1 MIKLSRRE
9 KLALF
14 AGVGFVGLFIVLQFI
29 VFPLFD
35 KKSRLERSL
44 AVKNNT
50 IVEMQR
56 LKTEYDRLKAQA
68 DQSILRFEK
77 RPKSFTLFSFLDQL
91 AGQTGVK
98 DNIAYMKPSTTTQK
112 NSPYSISS
120 VEMKI
125 QAITLRQLT
134 QYLHK
139 VETSDNMVNIRRL
152 SITKTEKK
160 PGFVTAVLQV
170 ETLETS

>member
-9 KLALF
+9 KLALL
-14 AGVGFVGLFIVLQFI
+14 AAAGFVALFIVIQFI

-35 KKSRLERSL
+35 KKERLERGI
-44 AVKNNT
+44 AVKTNA

-56 LKTEYDRLKAQA
+56 LQAEFDQLKSQA
-68 DQSILRFEK
+68 DQSKVRFDK
-77 RPKSFTLFSFLDQL
+77 RPQGFTLFSFLDQL

-98 DNIAYMKPSTTTQK
+98 DKIAYMKPSKTAQK
-112 NSPYSISS
+112 NSPFSISA

-125 QAITLRQLT
+125 QGVTLRQIT

-139 VETSDNMVNIRRL
+139 VETSPNMVTIKRL
-152 SITKTEKK
+152 SISKTEKK
-160 PGFVTAVLQV
+160 PGFVNAVLQV
-170 ETLETS
+170 ETFESS